1 MHLLSLQPPSTTDAY
16 VSGDV
21 VIHHSAVIAPGVLL
35 QADPNSQISIAAGV
49 CIGMGAVLH
58 SIDGRLEVGAGANL
72 GAGVL
77 LVGTCKIG
85 EQACI
90 GSASTIMNASIS
102 RGQVVPSGSLIG
114 EFRDRV
120 MRDQIG
126 EESESSPES
135 SIEPVIAAKQ
145 VPEVII
151 SQHIEKIEVSPN
163 ISSFIEPTVSS
174 FIAPHISSFIPP
186 IVSSFID
193 PSASSF
199 IDPSASSVTE
209 PDVAPTPT
217 NPPSIAPSIT
227 QGQAHLNKLMGKL
240 FPHGQNLN
248 APPNLN
254 SDHSSQ

>member
-21 VIHHSAVIAPGVLL
+21 VIHPSAVIAPGVLL

-58 SIDGRLEVGAGANL
+58 SIDGRLEVGSGANL

-85 EQACI
+85 EHACI

-114 EFRDRV
+114 EFRDHS
-120 MRDQIG
+120 MKEQLI
-126 EESESSPES
+126 EESESRSEP

-145 VPEVII
+145 VAEVMI
-151 SQHIEKIEVSPN
+151 SQHAEKREVSPN
-163 ISSFIEPTVSS
+163 ISSFIDPTVSS
-174 FIAPHISSFIPP
+174 FIEPNISSFIPP

-193 PSASSF
+193 PSAISF

-209 PDVAPTPT
+209 PNVAPTPS

-254 SDHSSQ
+254 SDHSSP